1 VVISELKDQTA
12 RRYSGIVEPLAAGYT
27 AGWTALLAVA
37 AVCALIPAAR
47 WAAHHVLSLDLHV
60 HIRPASPPTLSGAV
74 GLLVTN
80 VRATCWPLLA
90 ATLGAGRSTRL
101 RRVTH
106 VAVAVSLAV
115 NLLPVAAAVGVY
127 RAQLV
132 PYLPHLPLELYAI
145 TTGPAT
151 WVICTRQTLSR
162 RQIALIAVSMVLALA
177 GAALLETWAVPHR

>member
-1 VVISELKDQTA
+1 VVTA
-12 RRYSGIVEPLAAGYT
+12 QLATRSRDVRTGLGSQIAAGYT
-27 AGWTALLAVA
+27 LGWTVLLAVS
-37 AVCALIPAAR
+37 AVCALVPAAR
-47 WAAHHVLSLDLHV
+47 WAAHDVLSLDLHV
-60 HIRPASPPTLSGAV
+60 HIRPAPAPTVGAAV

-80 VRATCWPLLA
+80 LRATCWPLVA

-127 RAQLV
+127 RSQLV

-145 TTGPAT
+145 TTGPTT
-151 WVICTRQTLSR
+151 WLICTRQALSR
-162 RQIALIAVSMVLALA
+162 RQIAVIAVSMLLALA